1 MPKPISFGELDFN
14 LVASMEETRGTLEAE
29 TPFRILLMGDFSGR
43 ANRSREQ
50 SGDPLPTLRP
60 ILVDRDNF
68 DKMLAKRAV
77 EIELPIFGENAPPC
91 NIQFSELDDFH
102 PDALYRRLEVFQ
114 ALKDT
119 RESLKDP
126 ATFAAV
132 AEELQGTESPAEA
145 PESRKGDQEILPG
158 TATETTADLLDQI
171 IEQTAGEPI
180 PSGQPPSEWD
190 SFLQEIVGPHLAPRP
205 HPQLDEMLAAVDAA
219 TGELMRMILH
229 HPDFQAVEAAWQG
242 LSFLVKRLE
251 TDVQLQLYLLD
262 FSKAELADD
271 LSRTEDLRRTGMY
284 RLLVEEAVE
293 TVGGEPWAVVAGNYT
308 FEQNRDDIDLLG
320 RMAKIAKAANAPFI
334 AAAGDTLLCEKSLV
348 ETPDPDDWR
357 PSADPDEEQAWKMLR
372 QLPEAAYLGL
382 VLPRFLLRLP
392 YGADTD
398 SLEAFEFE
406 EMVGVSE
413 HRSYLWGN
421 SCFACT
427 LLLGQAF
434 SRQGRQLR
442 PGSVL
447 DIGNLPLH
455 VYRENEESRLKPCA
469 EVLLSQRAA
478 ERILDKGIMPLL
490 SFMNQDTVRLARFQA
505 IAEPLRQLSGPW
517 EK

>member
-14 LVASMEETRGTLEAE
+14 LVASMKETHGALEAE

-50 SGDPLPTLRP
+50 SGTPLSNLRP

-68 DKMLAKRAV
+68 DKELAKLAV
-77 EIELPIFGENAPPC
+77 KIELSILGENAPPVS
-91 NIQFSELDDFH
+91 IHFSELDDFH

-132 AEELQGTESPAEA
+132 AEELQGAESPVEA
-145 PESRKGDQEILPG
+145 PESWKGDQEVLPG
-158 TATETTADLLDQI
+158 TAKQTTGDLLDRI
-171 IEQTAGEPI
+171 IEQTADEPI
-180 PSGQPPSEWD
+180 PAGQPPSEWD
-190 SFLQEIVGPHLAPRP
+190 SFMQEIVGPHLAPRP
-205 HPQLDEMLAAVDAA
+205 HPQLDEMFAAVDAA

-229 HPDFQAVEAAWQG
+229 HPDFQAVEEAWRG
-242 LSFLVKRLE
+242 LYFLVKRLE

-262 FSKAELADD
+262 LSKAELAED
-271 LSRTEDLRRTGMY
+271 LNRTDDLRRTGMY
-284 RLLVEEAVE
+284 RLLVEKAVE

-308 FEQNRDDIDLLG
+308 FEQNRDDIELLG
-320 RMAKIAKAANAPFI
+320 RMARIAKAAGAPFI
-334 AAAGDTLLCEKSLV
+334 AAAGDALLCEKSLA
-348 ETPDPDDWR
+348 ETPDPDDWL
-357 PSADPDEEQAWKMLR
+357 PSAGPDEEQAWKILR

-398 SLEAFEFE
+398 PVEGFEFE
-406 EMVGVSE
+406 EMVSGSE

-421 SCFACT
+421 PCFACS

-434 SRQGRQLR
+434 SRHGWQLR

-447 DIGNLPLH
+447 DINNLPLH

-478 ERILDKGIMPLL
+478 EFILDKGIMPLL
-490 SFMNQDTVRLARFQA
+490 SFMNQDTARLARFQA

-517 EK
+517 E